1 MVSWGRLTH
10 YGCKERREKK
20 TTGGHSDSGCPE
32 PKQMREGCGVREVVQ
47 ELPSAWTAQWQ
58 RLSSEVK
65 LSEHL
70 QFLGGLLSHQSIEN
84 VA

>member
-1 MVSWGRLTH
+1 
-10 YGCKERREKK
+10 
-20 TTGGHSDSGCPE
+20 
-32 PKQMREGCGVREVVQ
+32 MREGCGVGEVVQ

>member
-1 MVSWGRLTH
+1 
-10 YGCKERREKK
+10 
-20 TTGGHSDSGCPE
+20 
-32 PKQMREGCGVREVVQ
+32 MRKGCGVREVVQ